1 MIKKIG
7 PSPHQSQAAQQQ
19 LSAQSD
25 LSSTTRVNHLLRL
38 SSPWWR
44 WWFQELHRHLS
55 SMLIRAR
62 GCSSFLHSSISYLSP
77 CSTVLLI
84 TSHFPCTFSTVLAV
98 SAASPASVRFQ
109 LAPPKKK
116 KRHLHDWHLTLS
128 IWPSCSSSDFLDLLT
143 EPLCIPYKDEALRAV
158 QHLFFSMPAAPM
170 LPWLGVHCPEA
181 RTSPLS
187 LHVYLLYDR
196 ESFDSFISPAQL
208 RLFHDVVRCAL
219 VPAVSCQLLRQ
230 RVQFCR
236 ASPSPQGR
244 L

>member
-1 MIKKIG
+1 MLFLVLCSMACSVRSSQLHIHQENEPENTRTSMWALCRQQEVSSAKQESHAMGWKKAVTAKQQTVRQMVQCGDLPHRTKVIKKIG

-62 GCSSFLHSSISYLSP
+62 GCSSFLHSSISYLCP
-77 CSTVLLI
+77 CSTVPLI

-116 KRHLHDWHLTLS
+116 SGIFTTG
-128 IWPSCSSSDFLDLLT
+128 I
-143 EPLCIPYKDEALRAV
+143 
-158 QHLFFSMPAAPM
+158 
-170 LPWLGVHCPEA
+170 
-181 RTSPLS
+181 
-187 LHVYLLYDR
+187 
-196 ESFDSFISPAQL
+196 
-208 RLFHDVVRCAL
+208 
-219 VPAVSCQLLRQ
+219 
-230 RVQFCR
+230 
-236 ASPSPQGR
+236 
-244 L
+244 

>member
-1 MIKKIG
+1 MVPG
-7 PSPHQSQAAQQQ
+7 TPS
-19 LSAQSD
+19 
-25 LSSTTRVNHLLRL
+25 
-38 SSPWWR
+38 
-44 WWFQELHRHLS
+44 
-55 SMLIRAR
+55 
-62 GCSSFLHSSISYLSP
+62 SSFLNVDSSSWLLFFSPFLHQLSEPLLHCSPDHFSFSVYLLNCFGRIGSFACICP
-77 CSTVLLI
+77 LSVGSTE
-84 TSHFPCTFSTVLAV
+84 
-98 SAASPASVRFQ
+98 
-109 LAPPKKK
+109 KK

-219 VPAVSCQLLRQ
+219 APAVSCQLLRQ